1 MSKTKQVRPVARTFV
16 VLALAA
22 LTVAAA
28 TVGNGSAAGGPPGSG
43 TPHWVGTWGASPQQ
57 EGVHWFVDQTL
68 RQVVRISVGG
78 DTLRVRFSNLYGT
91 KPLVIGAAS
100 IGLSAG
106 NAAVRPG
113 TSRVLAFGGS
123 SSIIVPPGAPALSDP
138 VVLHAPPLT
147 DMVISLWL
155 PDSTAATTAH
165 ATAMATTFVSTAGN
179 HTEETTL
186 PTDTTS
192 RSWYFLTGVSVTAP
206 EDAAAVVT
214 LGNSITDGWGSTVD
228 ANARWPNVLAARLQ
242 ARPDLAHVAVLDEG
256 ISGNRLLHHE
266 AGPNALSRFDRD
278 VLAQPGVRWVVVLEG
293 INDIGWSLLK
303 GHATEGVSAAEII
316 RAHRQL
322 IARAHQA
329 GLKIYGATLTPF
341 EGAGYAT
348 PEGEAKREAV
358 NRWIRTSGEYD
369 GVIDFD
375 EAVRDPVHPERFLP
389 PYDSG
394 DHLHPSDAGYKAM
407 GDAIDLRLF
416 EDGPRVG
423 AKPDR

>member
-1 MSKTKQVRPVARTFV
+1 
-16 VLALAA
+16 
-22 LTVAAA
+22 
-28 TVGNGSAAGGPPGSG
+28 
-43 TPHWVGTWGASPQQ
+43 
-57 EGVHWFVDQTL
+57 
-68 RQVVRISVGG
+68 
-78 DTLRVRFSNLYGT
+78 
-91 KPLVIGAAS
+91 
-100 IGLSAG
+100 
-106 NAAVRPG
+106 
-113 TSRVLAFGGS
+113 
-123 SSIIVPPGAPALSDP
+123 
-138 VVLHAPPLT
+138 
-147 DMVISLWL
+147 
-155 PDSTAATTAH
+155 
-165 ATAMATTFVSTAGN
+165 
-179 HTEETTL
+179 
-186 PTDTTS
+186 
-192 RSWYFLTGVSVTAP
+192 
-206 EDAAAVVT
+206 
-214 LGNSITDGWGSTVD
+214 
-228 ANARWPNVLAARLQ
+228 
-242 ARPDLAHVAVLDEG
+242 
-256 ISGNRLLHHE
+256 
-266 AGPNALSRFDRD
+266 
-278 VLAQPGVRWVVVLEG
+278 
-293 INDIGWSLLK
+293 
-303 GHATEGVSAAEII
+303 VSAAEII